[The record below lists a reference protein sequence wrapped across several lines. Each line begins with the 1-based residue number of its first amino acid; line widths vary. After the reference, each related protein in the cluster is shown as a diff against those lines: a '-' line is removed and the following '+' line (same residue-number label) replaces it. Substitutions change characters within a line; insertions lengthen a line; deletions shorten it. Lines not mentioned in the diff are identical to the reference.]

1 MSMVFIARR
10 LAVILSACLI
20 VVLSSR
26 SAHGQQQTIA
36 FSSVDSPN
44 ANWYIAK
51 EKQLY
56 KKYGLGV
63 ELIYIPSSTTTV
75 AAVVGGFVA
84 GGKNFGGGMCH
95 AVGGR
100 APRRL
105 RW

>member
-20 VVLSSR
+20 AVLSSR
-26 SAHGQQQTIA
+26 SAHAQQQIIA

-56 KKYGLGV
+56 KKYGLDV

-75 AAVVGGFVA
+75 SAVVAGSVAVGNISGGGKANAAA
-84 GGKNFGGGMCH
+84 GGGPGGAG
-95 AVGGR
+95 
-100 APRRL
+100 
-105 RW
+105 

>member
-26 SAHGQQQTIA
+26 SAHAQQQTIA

-56 KKYGLGV
+56 KKYGLDV

-75 AAVVGGFVA
+75 SAVVAGSLPGGNIS
-84 GGKNFGGGMCH
+84 GGARAHQGGGGAH
-95 AVGGR
+95 LVV
-100 APRRL
+100 L
-105 RW
+105 